1 MPLKRI
7 YLIYLFSAYSE
18 VITLSFTGKRHSIVV
33 NSVVRV
39 EWSNSL
45 VSRYHEWRS
54 QETSTKMED
63 LTGALM
69 QNLY

>member
-1 MPLKRI
+1 MLLKRI

-18 VITLSFTGKRHSIVV
+18 VITLSFTGKRHSVV

-45 VSRYHEWRS
+45 VSRYHEWHS
-54 QETSTKMED
+54 QQTSTKMED
-63 LTGALM
+63 LAGALV